1 MIRMWPCE
9 GGFVKIFFFQY
20 WIWFFFTK
28 QYFFSYTNYLISGFQ
43 KDHVGR
49 IQNEQLF
56 RDQKLCFWRTM
67 ACWCDWFSYQLDLH
81 LPQQKEAPKGRRVT
95 RKNEP
100 LSNGP
105 SGRQGWGVGGKPLD
119 TNQGRKGNSR
129 AGVPPTVEKDG
140 VQKYNWWGKALAE
153 TNQSKGGGS
162 RNTDVMWG
170 ACLIRG
176 NTEIW
181 HHGNPIILHTHN

>member
-1 MIRMWPCE
+1 MWPCE
-9 GGFVKIFFFQY
+9 GGFVKIFFFQD

-49 IQNEQLF
+49 IENEQLF
-56 RDQKLCFWRTM
+56 RDQKLCIWRTM
-67 ACWCDWFSYQLDLH
+67 VYWCDWFSYQLDLH
-81 LPQQKEAPKGRRVT
+81 LPQQKETWKGRREQERTSLFLTV
-95 RKNEP
+95 
-100 LSNGP
+100 L
-105 SGRQGWGVGGKPLD
+105 VGD
-119 TNQGRKGNSR
+119 RVEER
-129 AGVPPTVEKDG
+129 AGSLWTQTRAGKAIPGLASHQLLRKTVCRNTTDEEKDW
-140 VQKYNWWGKALAE
+140 QRQTRA
-153 TNQSKGGGS
+153 TGGGS